1 MTGLPFFLGAFAAAP
16 REGKSSSSSPF
27 FLRGWPRP
35 GKARSAFLPAP
46 KEVLVSSSSAWRWVR
61 VVGGVSQFLRC
72 GDKIYMRSG
81 GTAAATRARDA
92 SHATDSR
99 ASRRLCV
106 IARGAKTRKRGRDVA
121 RRRRSRRDA
130 RFPASPTAAA
140 RAGVR
145 ASFSHV
151 GGSVRSGQR
160 RPRTRAGISPG
171 RPRLRKRPMRT

>member
-72 GDKIYMRSG
+72 GDEIYMRSG

-92 SHATDSR
+92 GHATDAARDDAFTSSHEVR
-99 ASRRLCV
+99 RRGNAGAMSPDAVGAGVTRGFRRL
-106 IARGAKTRKRGRDVA
+106 
-121 RRRRSRRDA
+121 RRRRRGPA
-130 RFPASPTAAA
+130 FAPLFPTGA
-140 RAGVR
+140 VR
-145 ASFSHV
+145 
-151 GGSVRSGQR
+151 
-160 RPRTRAGISPG
+160 
-171 RPRLRKRPMRT
+171 